1 MTEKTAEPGEN
12 QADGTIQKSR
22 FDLLWYGISATLLLL
37 SASYFVAILQA
48 NSVNGLALNEIMMTA
63 MQGAGLTLIGSGA
76 LTSGG
81 QESVRKFLNTIG
93 IPGSLHGP
101 ATCAASAVLLSVGFF
116 THQMLDDYYYDQG
129 MVHYE
134 AGDLT
139 ESRDSLLHALQLNDQ
154 DLRVHLA
161 IGRVYETLGDLK
173 DAQGHYIQSV
183 EEGHPEG
190 FNRLGHVLL
199 HSDEVLRAEALL
211 RLGLQRSY
219 GHGQQT
225 AEALDTRH
233 LLHRNLGWALIDQEK
248 YPDALNNL
256 QAALDV
262 YALDVAKDA
271 PKDTSKATP
280 KDGAKPSAI
289 GFTYCLQ
296 AYAFEKSGKADAAK
310 QAWSNCLN
318 RAQPE
323 MISEFEWLIKIGR
336 SDIASCIE
344 TRMIVAGVDPT
355 VHPLDLP
362 VCVIKPK
369 ASGG

>member
-1 MTEKTAEPGEN
+1 MTDE
-12 QADGTIQKSR
+12 TIQKSR
-22 FDLLWYGISATLLLL
+22 FDLLWYGISATLLLI

-48 NSVNGLALNEIMMTA
+48 NSVNGLALNEILMTA
-63 MQGAGLTLIGSGA
+63 LQGAGLTLIGSGA

-93 IPGSLHGP
+93 IPGNLHGP
-101 ATCAASAVLLSVGFF
+101 ATCAASAVLLGIGFF

-129 MVHYE
+129 MAHYE

-139 ESRDSLLHALQLNDQ
+139 ESRDAFLHALQLNDQ

-161 IGRVYETLGDLK
+161 IGRVYETLGDLEE
-173 DAQGHYIQSV
+173 AQGHYIQSV
-183 EEGHPEG
+183 EEGFPDG
-190 FNRLGHVLL
+190 FNRLGHVLI
-199 HSDEVLRAEALL
+199 HSDETLRAEALL

-233 LLHRNLGWALIDQEK
+233 LLHRNLGWALINQEK

-262 YALDVAKDA
+262 YAADVPKDA
-271 PKDTSKATP
+271 S
-280 KDGAKPSAI
+280 KDGAKPSSI

-296 AYAFEKSGKADAAK
+296 AYAFEKSGKVDDAK
-310 QAWSNCLN
+310 QAWTDCLN

>member
-1 MTEKTAEPGEN
+1 MTEETAISGEGSTN
-12 QADGTIQKSR
+12 ETAPESR
-22 FDLLWYGISATLLLL
+22 WNLLWYGVSATLLLI
-37 SASYFVAILQA
+37 SASFFVAILQA
-48 NSVNGLALNEIMMTA
+48 NSVNGLALNEILMTA

-81 QESVRKFLNTIG
+81 QESVRKFFNSIG
-93 IPGSLHGP
+93 IPGSFHGA
-101 ATCAASAVLLSVGFF
+101 ATCAASAVLLASAWF
-116 THQMLDDYYYDQG
+116 THQLLDDYYYDQG
-129 MVHYE
+129 MAHYE

-139 ESRDSLLHALQLNDQ
+139 ESRDAFLHALELNDQ

-161 IGRVYETLGDLK
+161 IGRVYETLGDLE

-190 FNRLGHVLL
+190 FNRLGHVLI
-199 HSDEVLRAEALL
+199 HAGEVLRSEALL

-225 AEALDTRH
+225 AEALMTRH
-233 LLHRNLGWALIDQEK
+233 LLHRNLGWALIAQEK
-248 YPDALNNL
+248 FDDALKHL
-256 QAALDV
+256 QAAIDL
-262 YALDVAKDA
+262 YATDETKDE
-271 PKDTSKATP
+271 TT
-280 KDGAKPSAI
+280 PSAV

-296 AYAFEKSGKADAAK
+296 GHAYEQRGDKDAA
-310 QAWSNCLN
+310 QVAWNECLK

-323 MISEFEWLIKIGR
+323 MISEFEWLIAIGR

-369 ASGG
+369 ASGN